1 MTGQERIKA
10 LSALLAKDPNDIFSR
25 YGLALEYTTIGETD
39 RAIGELHDLLK
50 RDAKYLAAY
59 RQLGLIYYKRN
70 KTQEAKKYLRKGI
83 ELANEANDIH
93 AKQEME
99 EELEEIEDE
108 W

>member
-10 LSALLAKDPNDIFSR
+10 LSALLAKDPGDIFSR

-39 RAIGELHDLLK
+39 RAIGELLDLLQ
-50 RDAKYLAAY
+50 RDPKYIAAY
-59 RQLGLIYYKRN
+59 RQLGLIFYKRN
-70 KTQEAKKYLRKGI
+70 ETGEAKKYLRKGI
-83 ELANEANDIH
+83 ELAGDANDLH